1 MEIGMFILVMATVLG
16 TNGLV
21 PISGQNEMWVAPGTS
36 VVRSV
41 DGEMIRFRLP
51 KEAKFTRYDEE
62 TVMISHPRVPGL
74 ILLQRYD
81 HGEFRWRLIAVK
93 AENGKMV
100 SGWVA
105 VNEQILRDEL
115 RFLDTLKEDSVD
127 QNR

>member
-1 MEIGMFILVMATVLG
+1 MFILLMATVLG
-16 TNGLV
+16 TNGLA
-21 PISGQNEMWVAPGTS
+21 PISGQNEMRVALGMS

-41 DGEMIRFRLP
+41 DGEMITFRLP
-51 KEAKFTRYDEE
+51 KEAKLTRYDEE

-81 HGEFRWRLIAVK
+81 HGEFRWRLIGIK
-93 AENGKMV
+93 AEDGKIA

-115 RFLDTLKEDSVD
+115 RFLDTLKESVD